1 MRRHSIRWLAAIIAV
16 FALVAAACGGDDEP
30 ATTVAQP
37 DTGAAQAEIDAA
49 QAAADEARAAAEE
62 ADAKLAAAQ
71 AAADE
76 ASAEQQAEAQ
86 AALEAAEAEA
96 EAARAEAAEAEAE
109 AEAAQAEAA
118 AAAAEAAEAEA
129 DVARAEAEAAEAE
142 AALAEAIAAGD
153 ITDVATVDM
162 DTNGDG
168 KVILGVAAAGP
179 RDDGAYYQALVD
191 AAEEIS
197 AAQGWEAPIVVDNI
211 EPAVAA
217 TELENLAAQGVDII
231 AVGAGEIS
239 DPLAD
244 LVEQY
249 PDIFWYCNCGTGF
262 PQMDGVALSTN
273 DGAEIE
279 YVVGVAAG
287 LLLQER
293 GGDTAYMIG
302 CCDLGFEVETELAM
316 RLGMKAVD
324 PSYDV
329 VYTPTGNFPFDF
341 DNVAGATE
349 AFNVALD
356 AGMDLIYPYLGG
368 AHEPLVQLANANN
381 IPVTSAGASDVCSRT
396 DLHWDMAALF
406 DGGDFARAV
415 FPLIVSGQ
423 FEEGSIYKF
432 SVGRDPEVGALIC
445 DPTPEQKEL
454 LDQAHADVLNGY
466 CLAEFDTIRA
476 IAYGGVDLEAPLVCS
491 DA

>member
-1 MRRHSIRWLAAIIAV
+1 MRRHQLKWLAAAIAV
-16 FALVAAACGGDDEP
+16 FALVAASCGGDDEP
-30 ATTVAQP
+30 AETVAP
-37 DTGAAQAEIDAA
+37 TETAAP
-49 QAAADEARAAAEE
+49 AEE
-62 ADAKLAAAQ
+62 APAEAPT
-71 AAADE
+71 ADE
-76 ASAEQQAEAQ
+76 EDMPEEAPMDEEEMPE
-86 AALEAAEAEA
+86 EAPEEEAEIT
-96 EAARAEAAEAEAE
+96 
-109 AEAAQAEAA
+109 
-118 AAAAEAAEAEA
+118 
-129 DVARAEAEAAEAE
+129 
-142 AALAEAIAAGD
+142 EAIQETD
-153 ITDVATVDM
+153 ITEEATVDM
-162 DTNGDG
+162 DSNGDG

-191 AAEEIS
+191 AAEQIS
-197 AAQGWEAPIVVDNI
+197 AAQGWEPPIVIDNI

-239 DPLAD
+239 DPLPD

-287 LLLQER
+287 LLLQEH

-316 RLGMKAVD
+316 RLGLKAVD
-324 PSYDV
+324 PSFDV

-356 AGMDLIYPYLGG
+356 AGMDLLYPYLGG
-368 AHEPLVQLANANN
+368 AHEPLVQLANENG

-432 SVGRDPEVGALIC
+432 AVGRDPEVGALIC
-445 DPTPEQKEL
+445 DPTPEQKEQ
-454 LDQAHADVLNGY
+454 LDQAHADVWNGY
-466 CLAEFDTIRA
+466 CLEEFDIIRA
-476 IAYGGVDLEAPLVCS
+476 IAYGGVEMEAPLVCS
-491 DA
+491 EA

>member
-1 MRRHSIRWLAAIIAV
+1 MRRHSFRWLAAMIAV
-16 FALVAAACGGDDEP
+16 FGLVAAACGGDDEP

-37 DTGAAQAEIDAA
+37 DTGAAQADIDAA

-62 ADAKLAAAQ
+62 AEAKLAEAQ
-71 AAADE
+71 AAADA

-96 EAARAEAAEAEAE
+96 EAARAEAEAADAAAAAAQAE
-109 AEAAQAEAA
+109 AEAAGAA
-118 AAAAEAAEAEA
+118 VAEAEA
-129 DVARAEAEAAEAE
+129 AAAEAE
-142 AALAEAIAAGD
+142 AAAAEAEAELAELIAEGD
-153 ITDVATVDM
+153 IETLATIDL
-162 DTNGDG
+162 DANGDG
-168 KVILGVAAAGP
+168 KIILGVAAAGP

-197 AAQGWEAPIVVDNI
+197 AAQGWEAPIVIDNI

-239 DPLAD
+239 DPLPD
-244 LVEQY
+244 LVEQF

-287 LLLQER
+287 LLLQEH

-356 AGMDLIYPYLGG
+356 AGMDLLYPYLGG
-368 AHEPLVQLANANN
+368 AHEPLVQLANEHG

-396 DLHWDMAALF
+396 DLNWEMAALF

-415 FPLIVSGQ
+415 FPLIVSGD
-423 FEEGSIYKF
+423 FVEGSIYKF

-445 DPTPEQKEL
+445 DPTPEQKEQ
-454 LDQAHADVLNGY
+454 LDQAHADVWNGY

>member
-1 MRRHSIRWLAAIIAV
+1 MRRHSFRWLAAMIAV
-16 FALVAAACGGDDEP
+16 LGLVAAACGSDDEP
-30 ATTVAQP
+30 VTTVAQP
-37 DTGAAQAEIDAA
+37 DIAAAQAEVDAA
-49 QAAADEARAAAEE
+49 QAAAAEAEANLAAAE
-62 ADAKLAAAQ
+62 AAAAE
-71 AAADE
+71 AA
-76 ASAEQQAEAQ
+76 AEQQAEAQ
-86 AALEAAEAEA
+86 AALEAARAEA
-96 EAARAEAAEAEAE
+96 EAAQADADAAQAAFEAAQAEAGAAQAEAGAAQAEADAALAA

-118 AAAAEAAEAEA
+118 L
-129 DVARAEAEAAEAE
+129 AE

-153 ITDVATVDM
+153 IETLATIDM

-197 AAQGWEAPIVVDNI
+197 AAQGWEPPVIIDNI
-211 EPAVAA
+211 EPAVAD
-217 TELENLAAQGVDII
+217 TELENLVAQGVDII

-239 DPLAD
+239 DPLPD
-244 LVEQY
+244 LVERY
-249 PDIFWYCNCGTGF
+249 PDVFWYCNCGTGF

-279 YVVGVAAG
+279 YVVGYATG
-287 LLLQER
+287 LLMQER

-316 RLGMKAVD
+316 RLGLKAVD

-356 AGMDLIYPYLGG
+356 AGMDALYPYLGG
-368 AHEPLVQLANANN
+368 AHEPLVQLANEND
-381 IPVTSAGASDVCSRT
+381 IVVMSAGASNVCERT

-432 SVGRDPEVGALIC
+432 SVGRDPEVGSKIC
-445 DPTPEQKEL
+445 GPTDEQKAL

-476 IAYGGVDLEAPLVCS
+476 IAYGGVDLEAPLVC
-491 DA
+491 AEA

>member
-1 MRRHSIRWLAAIIAV
+1 MKRHTIIWLASVIAV
-16 FALVAAACGGDDEP
+16 FGLIASACGGDDEP
-30 ATTVAQP
+30 APAPVE
-37 DTGAAQAEIDAA
+37 TGASQAEVDAA
-49 QAAADEARAAAEE
+49 QAAADEALAAAEAAE
-62 ADAKLAAAQ
+62 AELAAAQ

-86 AALEAAEAEA
+86 AALEEAQAAADAAQAEAD
-96 EAARAEAAEAEAE
+96 AAQAE
-109 AEAAQAEAA
+109 AEAAQAAADEAQAETAQAQADAA
-118 AAAAEAAEAEA
+118 A
-129 DVARAEAEAAEAE
+129 AE
-142 AALAEAIAAGD
+142 AALAEAIAAAD
-153 ITDVATVDM
+153 ITAEATVDM

-168 KVILGVAAAGP
+168 KVVLGVAAAGP

-191 AAEEIS
+191 AATEIS
-197 AAQGWEAPIVVDNI
+197 EAQGWEAPIIIDNI
-211 EPAVAA
+211 EPAVAD
-217 TELENLAAQGVDII
+217 TELENLVAQGVDII
-231 AVGAGEIS
+231 AVGAGEIA
-239 DPLAD
+239 DPLPD
-244 LVEQY
+244 LVERY
-249 PDIFWYCNCGTGF
+249 PDVFWYCNCGTGY
-262 PQMDGVALSTN
+262 PQTPGVALSTN

-287 LLLQER
+287 LILQER

-316 RLGMKAVD
+316 RLGMKSID

-329 VYTPTGNFPFDF
+329 VYTPTGNYPFDF

-356 AGMDLIYPYLGG
+356 AGMDLLYPYLGG
-368 AHEPLVQLANANN
+368 AHEPLVQLANEHG

-415 FPLIVSGQ
+415 FPLIVAGQ

-432 SVGRDPEVGALIC
+432 AVGRDKEVGALIC
-445 DPTPEQKEL
+445 GPTAEQQQL
-454 LDQAHADVLNGY
+454 LEQAHTDVFGGY
-466 CLAEFDTIRA
+466 CLAEFDAIRA
-476 IAYGGVDLEAPLVCS
+476 IAYGGVEMDAPLVCS
-491 DA
+491 EA

>member
-1 MRRHSIRWLAAIIAV
+1 MRRHSFRWLAAMIAV
-16 FALVAAACGGDDEP
+16 LGLVAAACGSDDEP
-30 ATTVAQP
+30 VTTAAQP
-37 DTGAAQAEIDAA
+37 DIAAAQAEVDAA
-49 QAAADEARAAAEE
+49 QAAAAEAEANLAAAE
-62 ADAKLAAAQ
+62 A
-71 AAADE
+71 AAAD
-76 ASAEQQAEAQ
+76 AAAEQQAEAQ
-86 AALEAAEAEA
+86 AALEAA
-96 EAARAEAAEAEAE
+96 RAE
-109 AEAAQAEAA
+109 AEAAQAEADA
-118 AAAAEAAEAEA
+118 AQAAFEAAQAEAGAAQAEADAAQAAAEAAQAET
-129 DVARAEAEAAEAE
+129 AAAE
-142 AALAEAIAAGD
+142 AALAAAIAEGD
-153 ITDVATVDM
+153 IETLATIDM

-191 AAEEIS
+191 AAEDIS
-197 AAQGWEAPIVVDNI
+197 AAQGWEPPVIIDNI
-211 EPAVAA
+211 EPAVAD
-217 TELENLAAQGVDII
+217 TELENLVAQGVDII

-239 DPLAD
+239 DPLPD
-244 LVEQY
+244 LVARY
-249 PDIFWYCNCGTGF
+249 PDVFWYCNCGTGF

-279 YVVGVAAG
+279 YVVGVATG

-316 RLGMKAVD
+316 RLGLKAVD

-356 AGMDLIYPYLGG
+356 AGMDALYPYLGG
-368 AHEPLVQLANANN
+368 AHEPLVQLANEHD
-381 IPVTSAGASDVCSRT
+381 IVVMSAGASNVCDRT

-432 SVGRDPEVGALIC
+432 SVGRDPEVGSKIC
-445 DPTPEQKEL
+445 GPTDEQKAL
-454 LDQAHADVLNGY
+454 LDQAHTDVLNGY

-476 IAYGGVDLEAPLVCS
+476 IAYGGADLEAPLVCA

>member
-1 MRRHSIRWLAAIIAV
+1 MRRHSFRWLAAMIAV
-16 FALVAAACGGDDEP
+16 LGLVAAACGSDDEP
-30 ATTVAQP
+30 VTTAAQP
-37 DTGAAQAEIDAA
+37 DIAAAQAEVDAA
-49 QAAADEARAAAEE
+49 QAAAAAAE
-62 ADAKLAAAQ
+62 ANLAAAEA
-71 AAADE
+71 AAAD
-76 ASAEQQAEAQ
+76 AAAEQQAEAQ
-86 AALEAAEAEA
+86 AALEAA
-96 EAARAEAAEAEAE
+96 RAE
-109 AEAAQAEAA
+109 AEAAQAEAEA
-118 AAAAEAAEAEA
+118 AQAAFEAAQAEAGAAQAEADAALAAAEAAQ
-129 DVARAEAEAAEAE
+129 AEAAAFE

-153 ITDVATVDM
+153 IETLATIDL

-197 AAQGWEAPIVVDNI
+197 AAQGWEPPVIIDNI
-211 EPAVAA
+211 EPAVAD
-217 TELENLAAQGVDII
+217 TELENLVAQGVDII

-239 DPLAD
+239 DPLPD
-244 LVEQY
+244 LVARY
-249 PDIFWYCNCGTGF
+249 PDVFWYCNCGTGF
-262 PQMDGVALSTN
+262 PQLDGVALSTN

-279 YVVGVAAG
+279 YVVGYATG

-316 RLGMKAVD
+316 RLGLKAVD

-356 AGMDLIYPYLGG
+356 AGMDALYPYLGG
-368 AHEPLVQLANANN
+368 AHEPLVQLANEHD
-381 IPVTSAGASDVCSRT
+381 IVVMSAGASNVCDRT

-432 SVGRDPEVGALIC
+432 SVGRDPEVGSKIC
-445 DPTPEQKEL
+445 GPTDEQKAL
-454 LDQAHADVLNGY
+454 LDQAHTDVLNGY

-476 IAYGGVDLEAPLVCS
+476 IAYGGADLEAPLVCA

>member
-1 MRRHSIRWLAAIIAV
+1 MRRHSFRWLAAMIAV
-16 FALVAAACGGDDEP
+16 LGLVAAACGSDDEP
-30 ATTVAQP
+30 VTAVAQP
-37 DTGAAQAEIDAA
+37 DIAAAQAEVDAA
-49 QAAADEARAAAEE
+49 QAAAAEAEANLAAAE
-62 ADAKLAAAQ
+62 AAAAE
-71 AAADE
+71 AA
-76 ASAEQQAEAQ
+76 AEQQAEAQ
-86 AALEAAEAEA
+86 AALEAA
-96 EAARAEAAEAEAE
+96 RAE
-109 AEAAQAEAA
+109 AEAAQAEADA
-118 AAAAEAAEAEA
+118 AQAALEAAQAEAGAAQAEAGAALAAAEAAQ
-129 DVARAEAEAAEAE
+129 AEAAAFE

-153 ITDVATVDM
+153 IETLATIDL
-162 DTNGDG
+162 DSNGDG

-197 AAQGWEAPIVVDNI
+197 AAQGWEPPVIIDNI

-217 TELENLAAQGVDII
+217 TELENLVAQGVDII

-239 DPLAD
+239 DPLPD
-244 LVEQY
+244 LVAQY
-249 PDIFWYCNCGTGF
+249 PDVFWYCNCGTGF

-279 YVVGVAAG
+279 YVVGYATG
-287 LLLQER
+287 LLMQER

-316 RLGMKAVD
+316 RLGLKAVD

-329 VYTPTGNFPFDF
+329 IYTPTGNYPFDF

-356 AGMDLIYPYLGG
+356 AGMDALYPYLGG
-368 AHEPLVQLANANN
+368 AHEPLVQLSNEHDV
-381 IPVTSAGASDVCSRT
+381 IVMSAGASNVCERT

-432 SVGRDPEVGALIC
+432 SVGRDPEVGSKIC
-445 DPTPEQKEL
+445 GPTDEQKAL

-476 IAYGGVDLEAPLVCS
+476 IAYGGADLEAPLVCA

>member
-1 MRRHSIRWLAAIIAV
+1 MRRHSYRWFAAAIAV
-16 FALVAAACGGDDEP
+16 FALIAASCGDDADETTVEAEP
-30 ATTVAQP
+30 AVEE
-37 DTGAAQAEIDAA
+37 EI
-49 QAAADEARAAAEE
+49 AEE
-62 ADAKLAAAQ
+62 
-71 AAADE
+71 E
-76 ASAEQQAEAQ
+76 EMT
-86 AALEAAEAEA
+86 
-96 EAARAEAAEAEAE
+96 
-109 AEAAQAEAA
+109 
-118 AAAAEAAEAEA
+118 
-129 DVARAEAEAAEAE
+129 
-142 AALAEAIAAGD
+142 EAIEETD
-153 ITDVATVDM
+153 ITDEATVDM

-211 EPAVAA
+211 VPAVAG

-239 DPLAD
+239 DPLPD
-244 LVEQY
+244 LVAQY

-287 LLLQER
+287 LILQER

-356 AGMDLIYPYLGG
+356 AGMDLVYPYLGG
-368 AHEPLVQLANANN
+368 AHEPLVQLANEHN
-381 IPVTSAGASDVCSRT
+381 IPVTSAGASDVCART
-396 DLHWDMAALF
+396 DLQWDMAALF

-445 DPTPEQKEL
+445 NPTPEQKEL

-476 IAYGGVDLEAPLVCS
+476 IAYGGADLEAPLVCS

>member
-1 MRRHSIRWLAAIIAV
+1 MRRHSFRWLAATIAV
-16 FALVAAACGGDDEP
+16 FGLVAAGCGGDEEP

-37 DTGAAQAEIDAA
+37 EPAAAQPDTAAAQAEIDAA

-62 ADAKLAAAQ
+62 AEAKLAAAQ
-71 AAADE
+71 AAAEE

-96 EAARAEAAEAEAE
+96 AAARAEADAAAAE
-109 AEAAQAEAA
+109 AEAAQAEAEQA
-118 AAAAEAAEAEA
+118 QAEAAEAEQ
-129 DVARAEAEAAEAE
+129 
-142 AALAEAIAAGD
+142 ALADAIAKGD
-153 ITDVATVDM
+153 IETLATIDL

-197 AAQGWEAPIVVDNI
+197 AAQGWEPPIVVDNI

-239 DPLAD
+239 DPLPD
-244 LVEQY
+244 LVERY
-249 PDIFWYCNCGTGF
+249 PDVFWYCNCGTGF

-287 LLLQER
+287 LILQER

-356 AGMDLIYPYLGG
+356 AGMDLVYPYLGG
-368 AHEPLVQLANANN
+368 AHEPLVQLANENG
-381 IPVTSAGASDVCSRT
+381 IPVTSAGASDVCTRT

-432 SVGRDPEVGALIC
+432 AVGRDPEVGALIC
-445 DPTPEQKEL
+445 NPTPEQKEL
-454 LDQAHADVLNGY
+454 LDQAHADVWDGY

>member
-1 MRRHSIRWLAAIIAV
+1 MRRHSFRWLAATIAV

-37 DTGAAQAEIDAA
+37 DTPAAQPDTAAAQAEIDAA
-49 QAAADEARAAAEE
+49 QAAADEAMAAAEE
-62 ADAKLAAAQ
+62 AEAKLAAAQ
-71 AAADE
+71 AAANE

-96 EAARAEAAEAEAE
+96 EAARAEAASAAAE
-109 AEAAQAEAA
+109 AEAAQEEAA
-118 AAAAEAAEAEA
+118 QAQA
-129 DVARAEAEAAEAE
+129 DASEAE
-142 AALAEAIAAGD
+142 AALADLIAETD

-168 KVILGVAAAGP
+168 RVILGVAAAGP

-191 AAEEIS
+191 AATEI
-197 AAQGWEAPIVVDNI
+197 AEAQGWDAPIIIDNI
-211 EPAVAA
+211 EPAVAD
-217 TELENLAAQGVDII
+217 TELENLVAQGVDII
-231 AVGAGEIS
+231 AVGAGEIA
-239 DPLAD
+239 DPLPD
-244 LVEQY
+244 LVERY
-249 PDIFWYCNCGTGF
+249 PDVFWYCNCGTGY
-262 PQMDGVALSTN
+262 PQTPGVALSTN

-287 LLLQER
+287 LILQER

-356 AGMDLIYPYLGG
+356 AGMDLLYPYLGG
-368 AHEPLVQLANANN
+368 AHEPLVQLANEHG
-381 IPVTSAGASDVCSRT
+381 IPVTSAGASNVCART
-396 DLHWDMAALF
+396 DLTWDMAALF

-445 DPTPEQKEL
+445 GPTSEQQEL
-454 LDQAHADVLNGY
+454 LEKAHADVLGGY

-476 IAYGGVDLEAPLVCS
+476 IAYGGQDFEAPLVCS

>member
-1 MRRHSIRWLAAIIAV
+1 MRRHSFRWLAAMIAV
-16 FALVAAACGGDDEP
+16 LGLVAAACGSDDEP
-30 ATTVAQP
+30 ATAVAQP
-37 DTGAAQAEIDAA
+37 DIAAAQAEVDAA
-49 QAAADEARAAAEE
+49 QAAAAEAEANLAAAE
-62 ADAKLAAAQ
+62 AAAAE
-71 AAADE
+71 AAT
-76 ASAEQQAEAQ
+76 EQQAEAQ
-86 AALEAAEAEA
+86 AALEAA
-96 EAARAEAAEAEAE
+96 RAEADAAQAALEAAQAEADAAQAE

-118 AAAAEAAEAEA
+118 AF
-129 DVARAEAEAAEAE
+129 E

-153 ITDVATVDM
+153 IETLATIDL

-197 AAQGWEAPIVVDNI
+197 AAQGWEPPVIIDNI

-217 TELENLAAQGVDII
+217 TELENLVAQGVDII

-239 DPLAD
+239 DPLPD
-244 LVEQY
+244 LVAKY
-249 PDIFWYCNCGTGF
+249 PDVFWYCNCGTGF
-262 PQMDGVALSTN
+262 PQLDGVALSTN

-279 YVVGVAAG
+279 YVVGYATG

-316 RLGMKAVD
+316 RLGLKAVD

-329 VYTPTGNFPFDF
+329 IYTPTGNFPFDF

-356 AGMDLIYPYLGG
+356 AGMDALYPYLGG
-368 AHEPLVQLANANN
+368 AHEPLVQLSNQHD
-381 IPVTSAGASDVCSRT
+381 IIVMSAGASNVCERT
-396 DLHWDMAALF
+396 DLRWNMAALF

-432 SVGRDPEVGALIC
+432 SVGRDPEVGSKIC
-445 DPTPEQKEL
+445 GPTDEQKAL
-454 LDQAHADVLNGY
+454 LDQAHTDVLNGY

-476 IAYGGVDLEAPLVCS
+476 IAYGGADLEAPLVCA

>member
-1 MRRHSIRWLAAIIAV
+1 MKRHTIFWIAAVTAV
-16 FALVAAACGGDDEP
+16 FGLLASSCGGDD
-30 ATTVAQP
+30 
-37 DTGAAQAEIDAA
+37 DAA
-49 QAAADEARAAAEE
+49 DDTSAVTETAPAPADEAPTAADEDEPMAEE
-62 ADAKLAAAQ
+62 EPMAEDEPMAEEEAMAE
-71 AAADE
+71 DE
-76 ASAEQQAEAQ
+76 AMTEE
-86 AALEAAEAEA
+86 
-96 EAARAEAAEAEAE
+96 
-109 AEAAQAEAA
+109 
-118 AAAAEAAEAEA
+118 
-129 DVARAEAEAAEAE
+129 
-142 AALAEAIAAGD
+142 EAITEAIEEGD
-153 ITDVATVDM
+153 IETIATLDM

-191 AAEEIS
+191 AAEDIS
-197 AAQGWEAPIVVDNI
+197 AAQGWEPPIVVDNI

-239 DPLAD
+239 DPLPD
-244 LVEQY
+244 LVAQY

-287 LLLQER
+287 LLLQEH

-316 RLGMKAVD
+316 RLGLKAVD
-324 PSYDV
+324 PSFDV

-356 AGMDLIYPYLGG
+356 AGMDLVYPYLGG
-368 AHEPLVQLANANN
+368 AHEPLVQLANEHG

-415 FPLIVSGQ
+415 FPLIVSGA
-423 FEEGSIYKF
+423 FVEGDIYKF
-432 SVGRDPEVGALIC
+432 AVGRDPEVGALIC
-445 DPTPEQKEL
+445 DPTPEQKEQ
-454 LDQAHADVLNGY
+454 LDQAHADVWNGY
-466 CLAEFDTIRA
+466 CLAEFDAIRA
-476 IAYGGVDLEAPLVCS
+476 IAYGGVEMEAPLVCS

>member
-1 MRRHSIRWLAAIIAV
+1 MRRHSFRWLAAMIAV
-16 FALVAAACGGDDEP
+16 LGLVAAACGSDDEP
-30 ATTVAQP
+30 VTTAAQP
-37 DTGAAQAEIDAA
+37 DIAAAQAEVDAA
-49 QAAADEARAAAEE
+49 QAAAAEAEANLAAAE
-62 ADAKLAAAQ
+62 A
-71 AAADE
+71 AAAD
-76 ASAEQQAEAQ
+76 AAAEQQAEAQ
-86 AALEAAEAEA
+86 AALEAA
-96 EAARAEAAEAEAE
+96 RAE
-109 AEAAQAEAA
+109 AEAAQAEAEA
-118 AAAAEAAEAEA
+118 AQAAFEAAQAEAGAAQAEADAALAAAEAAQ
-129 DVARAEAEAAEAE
+129 AEAAAFE

-153 ITDVATVDM
+153 IETLATIDL

-197 AAQGWEAPIVVDNI
+197 AAQGWEPPVIIDNI
-211 EPAVAA
+211 EPAVAD
-217 TELENLAAQGVDII
+217 TELENLVAQGVDII

-239 DPLAD
+239 DPLPD
-244 LVEQY
+244 LVARY
-249 PDIFWYCNCGTGF
+249 PDVFWYCNCGTGF
-262 PQMDGVALSTN
+262 PQLDGVALSTN

-279 YVVGVAAG
+279 YVVGYATG

-316 RLGMKAVD
+316 RLGLKAVD

-356 AGMDLIYPYLGG
+356 AGMDALYPYLGG
-368 AHEPLVQLANANN
+368 AHEPLVQLANEHD
-381 IPVTSAGASDVCSRT
+381 IVVMSAGASNVCDRT

-432 SVGRDPEVGALIC
+432 SVGRDPEVGSKIC
-445 DPTPEQKEL
+445 GPTDEQKAL
-454 LDQAHADVLNGY
+454 LDQAHTDVLNGY

-476 IAYGGVDLEAPLVCS
+476 IAYGGADLEAPLVCA

>member
-62 ADAKLAAAQ
+62 AEAKLAAAQ

-368 AHEPLVQLANANN
+368 AHEPLVQLANENN

>member
-1 MRRHSIRWLAAIIAV
+1 MRRHSFRWLAAMIAV
-16 FALVAAACGGDDEP
+16 LGLVAAACGSDDEP
-30 ATTVAQP
+30 VTTAAQP
-37 DTGAAQAEIDAA
+37 DIAAAQAEVDAA
-49 QAAADEARAAAEE
+49 QAAAAAAE
-62 ADAKLAAAQ
+62 ANLAAAE
-71 AAADE
+71 AAAAE
-76 ASAEQQAEAQ
+76 AAAEQQAEAQ
-86 AALEAAEAEA
+86 AALEAARAEA
-96 EAARAEAAEAEAE
+96 EAAQADADAAQAAFEAAQAEAGAAQAEADAALAA

-118 AAAAEAAEAEA
+118 AF
-129 DVARAEAEAAEAE
+129 E

-153 ITDVATVDM
+153 IETLATIDL
-162 DTNGDG
+162 DANGDG

-197 AAQGWEAPIVVDNI
+197 AAQGWEPPVIIDNI

-217 TELENLAAQGVDII
+217 TELENLVAQGVDII

-239 DPLAD
+239 DPLPD
-244 LVEQY
+244 LVAQY
-249 PDIFWYCNCGTGF
+249 PDVFWYCNCGTGF
-262 PQMDGVALSTN
+262 PQTDGVALSTN

-279 YVVGVAAG
+279 YVVGYATG

-316 RLGMKAVD
+316 RLGLKAVD

-329 VYTPTGNFPFDF
+329 IYTPTGNYPFDF

-356 AGMDLIYPYLGG
+356 AGMDALYPYLGG
-368 AHEPLVQLANANN
+368 AHEPLVQLSNEHD
-381 IPVTSAGASDVCSRT
+381 IVVMSAGASNVCDRT

-432 SVGRDPEVGALIC
+432 SVGRDPEVGSKIC
-445 DPTPEQKEL
+445 GPTDEQKAL

-476 IAYGGVDLEAPLVCS
+476 IAYGGADLEAPLVCA

>member
-1 MRRHSIRWLAAIIAV
+1 MRRHSFRWLAAMIAV
-16 FALVAAACGGDDEP
+16 LGLVAAACGSDDEP
-30 ATTVAQP
+30 VTTAAQP
-37 DTGAAQAEIDAA
+37 DIAAAQAEVDAA
-49 QAAADEARAAAEE
+49 QAAAAAAE
-62 ADAKLAAAQ
+62 ANLAAAEA
-71 AAADE
+71 AAAD
-76 ASAEQQAEAQ
+76 AAAEQQAEAQ
-86 AALEAAEAEA
+86 AALEAA
-96 EAARAEAAEAEAE
+96 RAE
-109 AEAAQAEAA
+109 AEAAQAEAEA
-118 AAAAEAAEAEA
+118 AQAAFEAAQAEAGAAQAEADAALAAAEAAQ
-129 DVARAEAEAAEAE
+129 AEAAAFE

-153 ITDVATVDM
+153 IETLATIDL

-197 AAQGWEAPIVVDNI
+197 AAQGWEPPVIIDNI
-211 EPAVAA
+211 EPAVAD
-217 TELENLAAQGVDII
+217 TELENLVAQGVDII

-239 DPLAD
+239 DPLPD
-244 LVEQY
+244 LVARY
-249 PDIFWYCNCGTGF
+249 PDVFWYCNCGTGF
-262 PQMDGVALSTN
+262 PQLDGVALSTN

-279 YVVGVAAG
+279 YVVGYATG

-316 RLGMKAVD
+316 RLGLKAVD

-356 AGMDLIYPYLGG
+356 AGMDALYPYLGG
-368 AHEPLVQLANANN
+368 AHEPLVQLSNEHD
-381 IPVTSAGASDVCSRT
+381 IVVMSAGASNVCDRT

-432 SVGRDPEVGALIC
+432 SVGRDPEVGSKIC
-445 DPTPEQKEL
+445 GPTDEQKAL
-454 LDQAHADVLNGY
+454 LDQAHTDVLNGY

-476 IAYGGVDLEAPLVCS
+476 IAYGGADLEAPLVCA

>member
-1 MRRHSIRWLAAIIAV
+1 MRRHSFRWLAGAIAV
-16 FALVAAACGGDDEP
+16 FALIAASCGDDAEEP
-30 ATTVAQP
+30 AVEAEP
-37 DTGAAQAEIDAA
+37 AVEEEMAEEEEITGAI
-49 QAAADEARAAAEE
+49 EE
-62 ADAKLAAAQ
+62 T
-71 AAADE
+71 
-76 ASAEQQAEAQ
+76 
-86 AALEAAEAEA
+86 
-96 EAARAEAAEAEAE
+96 
-109 AEAAQAEAA
+109 
-118 AAAAEAAEAEA
+118 
-129 DVARAEAEAAEAE
+129 
-142 AALAEAIAAGD
+142 D

-168 KVILGVAAAGP
+168 RVILGVAAAGP

-191 AAEEIS
+191 AATEI
-197 AAQGWEAPIVVDNI
+197 AEAQGWDAPIIIDNI
-211 EPAVAA
+211 EPAVAD
-217 TELENLAAQGVDII
+217 TELENLVAQGVDII
-231 AVGAGEIS
+231 AVGAGEIA
-239 DPLAD
+239 DPLPD
-244 LVEQY
+244 LVERY
-249 PDIFWYCNCGTGF
+249 PDVFWYCNCGTGY
-262 PQMDGVALSTN
+262 PQTPGVALSTN

-287 LLLQER
+287 LILQER

-356 AGMDLIYPYLGG
+356 AGMDLVYPYLGG
-368 AHEPLVQLANANN
+368 AHEPLVQLANEHN
-381 IPVTSAGASDVCSRT
+381 IPVTSAGASDVCART
-396 DLHWDMAALF
+396 DLQWDMAALF

-445 DPTPEQKEL
+445 NPTPEQKEL

-476 IAYGGVDLEAPLVCS
+476 IAYGGQDFEAPLVCS

>member
-1 MRRHSIRWLAAIIAV
+1 MRRNSFRWLAAMVAV

-37 DTGAAQAEIDAA
+37 DTGASQAEIDAA

-62 ADAKLAAAQ
+62 AEARLAAAQ

-96 EAARAEAAEAEAE
+96 EAARAEAAAAAAD

-118 AAAAEAAEAEA
+118 EAGAA
-129 DVARAEAEAAEAE
+129 AAEAE
-142 AALAEAIAAGD
+142 AALAELIAEGD
-153 ITDVATVDM
+153 IETAATIDL
-162 DTNGDG
+162 DANGDG
-168 KVILGVAAAGP
+168 RIILGVAAAGP

-191 AAEEIS
+191 AAEQIS
-197 AAQGWEAPIVVDNI
+197 AAQGWEEPIVIDNI

-239 DPLAD
+239 DPLPD
-244 LVEQY
+244 LVEQF

-287 LLLQER
+287 LLLQEH

-356 AGMDLIYPYLGG
+356 AGMDLLYPYLGG
-368 AHEPLVQLANANN
+368 AHEPLVQLANEHG

-396 DLHWDMAALF
+396 DLTWEMAALF

-415 FPLIVSGQ
+415 FPLIVSGD
-423 FEEGSIYKF
+423 FVEGSIYKF
-432 SVGRDPEVGALIC
+432 AVGRDPEVGALIC
-445 DPTPEQKEL
+445 NPTAEQKDL
-454 LDQAHADVLNGY
+454 LDQAHADVWNGY

-476 IAYGGVDLEAPLVCS
+476 IAYGGADLEAPLVCS

>member
-1 MRRHSIRWLAAIIAV
+1 MRRHKFKWLAAIVAA
-16 FALVAAACGGDDEP
+16 FALVAAACGGDDDEP
-30 ATTVAQP
+30 AETVAP
-37 DTGAAQAEIDAA
+37 
-49 QAAADEARAAAEE
+49 AAEE
-62 ADAKLAAAQ
+62 EAPAAPT
-71 AAADE
+71 ADE
-76 ASAEQQAEAQ
+76 EEAPAEAPT
-86 AALEAAEAEA
+86 ADEEEAPEEAPE
-96 EAARAEAAEAEAE
+96 EEPVVVEEDE
-109 AEAAQAEAA
+109 DLSEIIE
-118 AAAAEAAEAEA
+118 ETE
-129 DVARAEAEAAEAE
+129 
-142 AALAEAIAAGD
+142 
-153 ITDVATVDM
+153 ITDEATVDM

-191 AAEEIS
+191 AALEIS
-197 AAQGWEAPIVVDNI
+197 EAQGWESPVIIDNI
-211 EPAVAA
+211 EPAVAD
-217 TELENLAAQGVDII
+217 TELENLVAQGVDII
-231 AVGAGEIS
+231 AVGAGEIA
-239 DPLAD
+239 DPLPD
-244 LVEQY
+244 LVERY
-249 PDIFWYCNCGTGF
+249 PDVFWYCNCGTGF
-262 PQMDGVALSTN
+262 PQTPGVALSTN

-287 LLLQER
+287 LLLQEN

-316 RLGMKAVD
+316 RLGLKAVD

-329 VYTPTGNFPFDF
+329 IYTPTGNFPFDF

-356 AGMDLIYPYLGG
+356 AGMDFVYPYLGG
-368 AHEPLVQLANANN
+368 AHEPLVQLANENG
-381 IPVTSAGASDVCSRT
+381 IPVTSAGASDVCART

-432 SVGRDPEVGALIC
+432 AVGRDPEVGSLLC
-445 DPTPEQKEL
+445 DPTPEQKEM
-454 LDQAHADVLNGY
+454 LDKAHTDVFNGY
-466 CLAEFDTIRA
+466 CLAEFDMIRA
-476 IAYGGVDLEAPLVCS
+476 IAYGGVDMEAPLVCS

>member
-1 MRRHSIRWLAAIIAV
+1 MRRHSFRWLAATIAV

-30 ATTVAQP
+30 ATTVAEPDTAAAQP
-37 DTGAAQAEIDAA
+37 DTAAAQAEIDAA
-49 QAAADEARAAAEE
+49 QAAADEAMAAAEDAE
-62 ADAKLAAAQ
+62 AKLAAAQ

-76 ASAEQQAEAQ
+76 ASAEQQAAAQ

-96 EAARAEAAEAEAE
+96 EAARAEAASAAAE
-109 AEAAQAEAA
+109 AEAAQAQ
-118 AAAAEAAEAEA
+118 AEQAQA
-129 DVARAEAEAAEAE
+129 DAAEAE
-142 AALAEAIAAGD
+142 AALAEAIAEGD
-153 ITDVATVDM
+153 IADEATVDM

-168 KVILGVAAAGP
+168 RVLLGVAAAGP

-191 AAEEIS
+191 AATEI
-197 AAQGWEAPIVVDNI
+197 AEAQGWDAPIIIDNI
-211 EPAVAA
+211 EPAVAD
-217 TELENLAAQGVDII
+217 TELENLVAQGVDII
-231 AVGAGEIS
+231 AVGAGEIA
-239 DPLAD
+239 DPLPD
-244 LVEQY
+244 LVERY
-249 PDIFWYCNCGTGF
+249 PDVFWYCNCGTGY
-262 PQMDGVALSTN
+262 PQTPGVALSTN

-287 LLLQER
+287 LILQES

-356 AGMDLIYPYLGG
+356 AGMDLVYPYLGG
-368 AHEPLVQLANANN
+368 AHEPLVQLANEHN
-381 IPVTSAGASDVCSRT
+381 IPVTSAGASDVCART
-396 DLHWDMAALF
+396 DLQWDMAALF

-445 DPTPEQKEL
+445 NPTPEQKEL

-476 IAYGGVDLEAPLVCS
+476 IAYGGQDFEAPLVCS

>member
-1 MRRHSIRWLAAIIAV
+1 MKRHTIFWIAAVTAV
-16 FALVAAACGGDDEP
+16 FGLLASSCGGDD
-30 ATTVAQP
+30 
-37 DTGAAQAEIDAA
+37 DAA
-49 QAAADEARAAAEE
+49 DDTSAVTETAPAPADEAPTAADEDEPMAEE
-62 ADAKLAAAQ
+62 EPMAEDEPMAEEEAMAE
-71 AAADE
+71 DE
-76 ASAEQQAEAQ
+76 AMTEE
-86 AALEAAEAEA
+86 
-96 EAARAEAAEAEAE
+96 
-109 AEAAQAEAA
+109 
-118 AAAAEAAEAEA
+118 
-129 DVARAEAEAAEAE
+129 
-142 AALAEAIAAGD
+142 EAITEAIEEGD
-153 ITDVATVDM
+153 IETIATLDM

-191 AAEEIS
+191 AAEDIS
-197 AAQGWEAPIVVDNI
+197 AAQGWEPPIVVDNI

-239 DPLAD
+239 DPLPD
-244 LVEQY
+244 LVEQF

-262 PQMDGVALSTN
+262 PQLDGVALSTN

-287 LLLQER
+287 LLLQEH

-356 AGMDLIYPYLGG
+356 AGMDLLYPYLGG
-368 AHEPLVQLANANN
+368 AHEPLVQLANEHGV
-381 IPVTSAGASDVCSRT
+381 PVTSAGASDVCART

-415 FPLIVSGQ
+415 FPLIVSGD
-423 FEEGSIYKF
+423 FVEGSIYKF
-432 SVGRDPEVGALIC
+432 SVGRDSEVGALIC
-445 DPTPEQKEL
+445 DPTPEQKDL
-454 LDQAHADVLNGY
+454 LDQAHTDVWNGY
-466 CLAEFDTIRA
+466 CLAEFDAIRA

>member
-1 MRRHSIRWLAAIIAV
+1 MRRHSFRWLAAVIAV
-16 FALVAAACGGDDEP
+16 FGLVAAACGSDDEP

-62 ADAKLAAAQ
+62 AEARLAEAQ
-71 AAADE
+71 AAADA

-86 AALEAAEAEA
+86 AALEAAAAEA
-96 EAARAEAAEAEAE
+96 EAARAEAAEAEAAAE
-109 AEAAQAEAA
+109 AAAAEAAQAEAA
-118 AAAAEAAEAEA
+118 VAE
-129 DVARAEAEAAEAE
+129 AEAEAAEAE
-142 AALAEAIAAGD
+142 AAQAEAEAALAELIAAGD
-153 ITDVATVDM
+153 IETAATIDL
-162 DTNGDG
+162 DATGDG
-168 KVILGVAAAGP
+168 KISLGVAAAGP

-197 AAQGWEAPIVVDNI
+197 AAQGWEAPIVIDNI

-239 DPLAD
+239 DPLPD
-244 LVEQY
+244 LVEQF

-287 LLLQER
+287 LLLQEH

-356 AGMDLIYPYLGG
+356 AGMDLLYPYLGG
-368 AHEPLVQLANANN
+368 AHEPLVQLANEHG

-396 DLHWDMAALF
+396 DLTWEMAALF

-423 FEEGSIYKF
+423 FQEGSIYKF

-445 DPTPEQKEL
+445 NPTAEQKDL
-454 LDQAHADVLNGY
+454 LDQAHADVWNGY

>member
-1 MRRHSIRWLAAIIAV
+1 MRRHSYRWFAAAIAV
-16 FALVAAACGGDDEP
+16 FALIAASCGDDADETTVEAEP
-30 ATTVAQP
+30 AVEE
-37 DTGAAQAEIDAA
+37 EI
-49 QAAADEARAAAEE
+49 AEE
-62 ADAKLAAAQ
+62 
-71 AAADE
+71 E
-76 ASAEQQAEAQ
+76 EMT
-86 AALEAAEAEA
+86 
-96 EAARAEAAEAEAE
+96 
-109 AEAAQAEAA
+109 
-118 AAAAEAAEAEA
+118 
-129 DVARAEAEAAEAE
+129 
-142 AALAEAIAAGD
+142 EAIEETE
-153 ITDVATVDM
+153 ITDEATVDM

-211 EPAVAA
+211 VPAVAG

-239 DPLAD
+239 DPLPD
-244 LVEQY
+244 LVAQY

-287 LLLQER
+287 LILQER

-356 AGMDLIYPYLGG
+356 AGMDLVYPYLGG
-368 AHEPLVQLANANN
+368 AHEPLVQLANEHN
-381 IPVTSAGASDVCSRT
+381 IPVTSAGASDVCART
-396 DLHWDMAALF
+396 DLQWDMAALF

-445 DPTPEQKEL
+445 NPTPEQKEL

-476 IAYGGVDLEAPLVCS
+476 IAYGGADLEAPLVCS

>member
-1 MRRHSIRWLAAIIAV
+1 MRRHSFRWLAATIAV
-16 FALVAAACGGDDEP
+16 FGLVAAACGGDDEP

-37 DTGAAQAEIDAA
+37 ETPAEQPDTAAAQAEIDAA

-62 ADAKLAAAQ
+62 AEARLAAAQ
-71 AAADE
+71 EAADA

-96 EAARAEAAEAEAE
+96 EAARAEAAEAAAE
-109 AEAAQAEAA
+109 AEAAQAQ
-118 AAAAEAAEAEA
+118 AEQAQ
-129 DVARAEAEAAEAE
+129 AEAAEAE
-142 AALAEAIAAGD
+142 AALAAAIAEGD
-153 ITDVATVDM
+153 IADEATVDM

-168 KVILGVAAAGP
+168 RVILGVAAAGP

-191 AAEEIS
+191 AATEI
-197 AAQGWEAPIVVDNI
+197 AEAQGWDAPIIIDNI
-211 EPAVAA
+211 EPAVAD
-217 TELENLAAQGVDII
+217 TELENLVAQGVDII
-231 AVGAGEIS
+231 AVGAGEIA
-239 DPLAD
+239 DPLPD
-244 LVEQY
+244 LVERY
-249 PDIFWYCNCGTGF
+249 PDVFWYCNCGTGF
-262 PQMDGVALSTN
+262 PQTPGVALSTN

-287 LLLQER
+287 LILQER

-302 CCDLGFEVETELAM
+302 CCELGFEVETELAM

-356 AGMDLIYPYLGG
+356 AGMDLVYPYLGG
-368 AHEPLVQLANANN
+368 AHEPLVQLANEHK
-381 IPVTSAGASDVCSRT
+381 IPVTSAGASDVCART

-476 IAYGGVDLEAPLVCS
+476 IAYGGQDLEAPLVCS

>member
-1 MRRHSIRWLAAIIAV
+1 MRRHRFGWLAAVIAV

-62 ADAKLAAAQ
+62 AEAKLAEAQ
-71 AAADE
+71 AAADA

-86 AALEAAEAEA
+86 AALEAAAAEA
-96 EAARAEAAEAEAE
+96 EAARAEAAAAEADAAE
-109 AEAAQAEAA
+109 AEAA
-118 AAAAEAAEAEA
+118 AAEAEA
-129 DVARAEAEAAEAE
+129 AAAEAE
-142 AALAEAIAAGD
+142 AALAELIAEGD
-153 ITDVATVDM
+153 IETAATIDL
-162 DTNGDG
+162 DANGDG
-168 KVILGVAAAGP
+168 KIILGVAAAGP

-197 AAQGWEAPIVVDNI
+197 AAQGWEAPIVIDNI

-239 DPLAD
+239 DPLPD
-244 LVEQY
+244 LVEQF

-287 LLLQER
+287 LLLQEH

-356 AGMDLIYPYLGG
+356 AGMDLLYPYLGG
-368 AHEPLVQLANANN
+368 AHEPLVQLANEHG

-396 DLHWDMAALF
+396 DLTWEMAALF

-415 FPLIVSGQ
+415 FPLIVAGQ

-445 DPTPEQKEL
+445 NPTPEQKEL
-454 LDQAHADVLNGY
+454 LDQAHAEVWSGY
-466 CLAEFDTIRA
+466 CLAEFDVIRA
-476 IAYGGVDLEAPLVCS
+476 IAYGGADLEAPLACS

>member
-1 MRRHSIRWLAAIIAV
+1 MRRHTFRWFAAAIAV
-16 FALVAAACGGDDEP
+16 FALIAASCGDDAEETTVTPEAPAEP
-30 ATTVAQP
+30 AVEEEMAEEPMAEEEMAEEEMAEEEMEEEMVA
-37 DTGAAQAEIDAA
+37 E
-49 QAAADEARAAAEE
+49 EEMAAEE
-62 ADAKLAAAQ
+62 
-71 AAADE
+71 E
-76 ASAEQQAEAQ
+76 TTE
-86 AALEAAEAEA
+86 EAAIT
-96 EAARAEAAEAEAE
+96 
-109 AEAAQAEAA
+109 
-118 AAAAEAAEAEA
+118 
-129 DVARAEAEAAEAE
+129 
-142 AALAEAIAAGD
+142 EAIEESD
-153 ITDVATVDM
+153 ITDEATVDM

-239 DPLAD
+239 DPLPD
-244 LVEQY
+244 LVAEY

-262 PQMDGVALSTN
+262 PQTDGVALSTN

-287 LLLQER
+287 LILQER

-329 VYTPTGNFPFDF
+329 IYTPTGNFPFDF

-356 AGMDLIYPYLGG
+356 AGMDFIYPYLGG
-368 AHEPLVQLANANN
+368 AHEPLVQLANEHN
-381 IPVTSAGASDVCSRT
+381 IPATSAGASDVCSRT

-415 FPLIVSGQ
+415 FPLIVSGA
-423 FEEGSIYKF
+423 FVEGDIYKF
-432 SVGRDPEVGALIC
+432 SVGRDKEVGALIC
-445 DPTPEQKEL
+445 NPTPEQKEL

>member
-1 MRRHSIRWLAAIIAV
+1 MKRHTIFWIAAVTAV
-16 FALVAAACGGDDEP
+16 FGLLASSCGGDD
-30 ATTVAQP
+30 
-37 DTGAAQAEIDAA
+37 DAA
-49 QAAADEARAAAEE
+49 DDTSAVTETAPAPADEAPTAADEDEPMAEE
-62 ADAKLAAAQ
+62 EPMAEDEPMAEEEAMAE
-71 AAADE
+71 DE
-76 ASAEQQAEAQ
+76 AMTEE
-86 AALEAAEAEA
+86 
-96 EAARAEAAEAEAE
+96 
-109 AEAAQAEAA
+109 
-118 AAAAEAAEAEA
+118 
-129 DVARAEAEAAEAE
+129 
-142 AALAEAIAAGD
+142 EAITEAIEEGD
-153 ITDVATVDM
+153 IETIATLDM

-191 AAEEIS
+191 AAEDIS
-197 AAQGWEAPIVVDNI
+197 AAQGWEPPIVVDNI

-239 DPLAD
+239 DPLPD
-244 LVEQY
+244 LVAQY

-287 LLLQER
+287 LLLQEH

-316 RLGMKAVD
+316 RLGLKAVD
-324 PSYDV
+324 PSFDV

-356 AGMDLIYPYLGG
+356 AGMDLVYPYLGG
-368 AHEPLVQLANANN
+368 AHEPLVQLANEHG

-415 FPLIVSGQ
+415 FPLIVSGA
-423 FEEGSIYKF
+423 FVEGDIYKF
-432 SVGRDPEVGALIC
+432 AVGRDPEVGALIC
-445 DPTPEQKEL
+445 DPTPEQKDL
-454 LDQAHADVLNGY
+454 LDQAHTDVWNGY
-466 CLAEFDTIRA
+466 CLAEFDAIRA

>member
-1 MRRHSIRWLAAIIAV
+1 MRRHSYRWFAAAIAV
-16 FALVAAACGGDDEP
+16 FALIAASCGDDADETTVEAEP
-30 ATTVAQP
+30 AVEE
-37 DTGAAQAEIDAA
+37 EI
-49 QAAADEARAAAEE
+49 AEE
-62 ADAKLAAAQ
+62 
-71 AAADE
+71 E
-76 ASAEQQAEAQ
+76 EMT
-86 AALEAAEAEA
+86 
-96 EAARAEAAEAEAE
+96 
-109 AEAAQAEAA
+109 
-118 AAAAEAAEAEA
+118 
-129 DVARAEAEAAEAE
+129 
-142 AALAEAIAAGD
+142 EAIEETD
-153 ITDVATVDM
+153 ITDEATVDM

-168 KVILGVAAAGP
+168 RVILGVAAAGP

-191 AAEEIS
+191 AATEI
-197 AAQGWEAPIVVDNI
+197 AEAQGWDAPIIIDNI
-211 EPAVAA
+211 EPAVAD
-217 TELENLAAQGVDII
+217 TELENLVAQGVDII
-231 AVGAGEIS
+231 AVGAGEIA
-239 DPLAD
+239 DPLPD
-244 LVEQY
+244 LVERY
-249 PDIFWYCNCGTGF
+249 PDVFWYCNCGTGY
-262 PQMDGVALSTN
+262 PQTPGVALSTN

-287 LLLQER
+287 LILQER

-356 AGMDLIYPYLGG
+356 AGMDLVYPYLGG
-368 AHEPLVQLANANN
+368 AHEPLVQLANEHN
-381 IPVTSAGASDVCSRT
+381 IPVTSAGASDVCART
-396 DLHWDMAALF
+396 DLQWDMAALF

-445 DPTPEQKEL
+445 NPTPEQKEL

-476 IAYGGVDLEAPLVCS
+476 IAYGGQDFEAPLVCS

>member
-1 MRRHSIRWLAAIIAV
+1 MIAV
-16 FALVAAACGGDDEP
+16 LGLVAAACGSDDEP
-30 ATTVAQP
+30 VTTVAQP
-37 DTGAAQAEIDAA
+37 DIAAAQAEVDAA
-49 QAAADEARAAAEE
+49 QAAAAAAE
-62 ADAKLAAAQ
+62 ANLAAAE
-71 AAADE
+71 AAAAE
-76 ASAEQQAEAQ
+76 AAAEQQAEAQ
-86 AALEAAEAEA
+86 AALEAARAEA
-96 EAARAEAAEAEAE
+96 EAAQADADAAQAAFEAAQAEAGAAQAEADAALAA

-118 AAAAEAAEAEA
+118 AF
-129 DVARAEAEAAEAE
+129 E

-153 ITDVATVDM
+153 IETLATIDL

-197 AAQGWEAPIVVDNI
+197 AAQGWEPPVIIDNI
-211 EPAVAA
+211 EPAVAD
-217 TELENLAAQGVDII
+217 TELENLVAQGVDII

-239 DPLAD
+239 DPLPD
-244 LVEQY
+244 LVERY
-249 PDIFWYCNCGTGF
+249 PDVFWYCNCGTGF

-279 YVVGVAAG
+279 YVVGYATG
-287 LLLQER
+287 LLMQER

-316 RLGMKAVD
+316 RLGLKAVD

-356 AGMDLIYPYLGG
+356 AGMDALYPYLGG
-368 AHEPLVQLANANN
+368 AHEPLVQLANEND
-381 IPVTSAGASDVCSRT
+381 IVVMSAGASNVCERT

-432 SVGRDPEVGALIC
+432 SVGRDPEVGSKIC
-445 DPTPEQKEL
+445 GPTDEQKAL

-476 IAYGGVDLEAPLVCS
+476 IAYGGVDLEAPLVC
-491 DA
+491 AEA